1 MEISKLI
8 TEENNVAINQ
18 VLVIAKQDIALQNAI
33 NALNELS
40 HLNKIEF
47 EAYGTSYGVNE
58 NLLAEVRN
66 LKDKLN
72 KAKYG
77 RY

>member
-1 MEISKLI
+1 MEISNLV
-8 TEENNVAINQ
+8 TEENNVVINQ
-18 VLVIAKQDIALQNAI
+18 VLIISKQDIALQNTI
-33 NALNELS
+33 NILNELS

-47 EAYGTSYGVNE
+47 EAYGTSYGINE
-58 NLLAEVRN
+58 NLLDEIRN